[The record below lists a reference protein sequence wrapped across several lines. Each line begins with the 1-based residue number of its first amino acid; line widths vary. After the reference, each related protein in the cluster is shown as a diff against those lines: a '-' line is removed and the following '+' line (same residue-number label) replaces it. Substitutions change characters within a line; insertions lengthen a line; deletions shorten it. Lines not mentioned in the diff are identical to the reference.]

1 MNTQSKHLV
10 PAIILSALTA
20 FVPSCTDDSKGGDG
34 GGLGDASSG
43 GTPGTGG
50 AATGGAA
57 TGGAATGGT
66 AADGAVVDASDASDG
81 SADGSPDGGAL
92 PGCGDQ
98 MNDSG
103 TYGSSFSGVLLV
115 GATDYTST
123 TKVDAITLSTG
134 ALAGSSTYADG
145 DAVPDS
151 SGGVGF
157 VLERGNGALNV
168 LTQAGTVAHRVLLQ
182 TADGGAG
189 SNPHDV
195 LVIPGSSPR
204 KAYVSLYGGNAI
216 AVVDV
221 DAGTVTGTI
230 DLSGFQAAGD
240 TDGTV
245 EVDSSLFDATTG
257 RAYFVLDRIDQNTA
271 FQTPGYL
278 LECPA
283 EPGLIVA
290 VDPATD
296 TLVDLNGS
304 DAGTGGYA
312 LGLVSHGALVQDP
325 GSGNALAIAAGCFAT
340 TDGGSPRSKQG
351 VESID
356 LQTGAV
362 TTILAPSTENYLNF
376 VEILAPG
383 SALIQSFD
391 ANYATLWNAWS
402 TSSATLGAAYDCV
415 PEGAEAVDPDVVIG
429 ANFWGLDARV
439 VAHRLSTG
447 TNVTVSVYRAAPGS
461 SPFYPA
467 GTALVK

>member
-1 MNTQSKHLV
+1 MNTHTKHLV
-10 PAIILSALTA
+10 PAIILSS
-20 FVPSCTDDSKGGDG
+20 FVAAIPACTDDGK
-34 GGLGDASSG
+34 GGLGDAS
-43 GTPGTGG
+43 TG
-50 AATGGAA
+50 
-57 TGGAATGGT
+57 
-66 AADGAVVDASDASDG
+66 DASDASTD
-81 SADGSPDGGAL
+81 SEGGPL
-92 PGCGDQ
+92 PGCPSQ
-98 MNDSG
+98 MRDSG

-123 TKVDAITLSTG
+123 TKVDAITLTTG
-134 ALAGSSTYADG
+134 AVAGSATYADG

-157 VLERGNGALNV
+157 VLERTNGALNV
-168 LTQAGTVAHRVLLQ
+168 LTATGTVAHRVLLQ
-182 TADGGAG
+182 TADGGTG

-195 LVIPGSSPR
+195 LVVPGSSPR
-204 KAYVSLYGGNAI
+204 KAYVSLYGANAI
-216 AVVDV
+216 AVVDI

-271 FQTPGYL
+271 YQNPGYL

-304 DAGTGGYA
+304 DAGTGGHA

-325 GSGNALAIAAGCFAT
+325 GSGKALAIAAGCFAT

-356 LQTGAV
+356 LQTGVV
-362 TTILAPSTENYLNF
+362 TTVLAPSTENYLNY

-391 ANYATLWNAWS
+391 ANYVTLWNAWS

-415 PEGAEAVDPDVVIG
+415 PEGAEAVDSDVVIG
-429 ANFWGLDARV
+429 ANFSGLDVRV
-439 VAHRLSTG
+439 VEHRLSTG
-447 TNVTVSVYRAAPGS
+447 TNTDVAFYRAAPGS